1 MNVNNNQAYQ
11 RKNREIHKMV
21 VRYNKHY
28 SFPYLEQELPLIK
41 FDHVTYHHPGSNET
55 DPPALNDIDI
65 TIEAGEW
72 VAVVGANG
80 SGKST
85 FARHC
90 NALLLPSEGQVVIN
104 GKETS
109 RATHLPEIRAR
120 IGMVFQN
127 PEDQIVATIIE
138 EDTAFGPE
146 NLAIKSSEIRE
157 RVFNAL
163 GRVKMLDEKERP
175 PHLLSAGQKQRV
187 ALAGVLAMQPECI
200 IFDESTAMLD
210 PRGRQDVMAEMQS
223 LHKRGTT
230 VLFITHFM
238 EEVLRAQRV
247 LVLNQGSL
255 VFDGAPNTLFA
266 DLPLLKRCGLEQPIS
281 IQLITEMRKASPQL
295 AGIPNDFEQML
306 LEIPDYSG
314 TAQLQ
319 GEDACAQAGEVLIH
333 IDHLNHIYMP
343 GTPLEHQALF
353 DINFDVTKGEA
364 HGLVGATG
372 SGKSTLLQH
381 LNGLYRPQSGEV
393 RVGPFSY
400 SDPKLDVKAIR
411 RYAGLVFQ
419 NPEIYFFEQYVGDEI
434 SYGPRML
441 YGREGLRERVQQAME
456 MVGLDFEK
464 FKDRVTYT
472 LSGGEKRKVALA
484 ATLAAQPSL
493 LILDEPTA
501 GLDPLSRYNLQ
512 NTLKEAQH
520 KGIELIISSHSMG
533 DITELTQNMTLMAD
547 GRAIGTG
554 NTAELFNDEDLVTAA
569 GLGQPAVVRLTKV
582 MRAKGWPIPARTV
595 TVKQLLSAI
604 RNAEGGAA

>member
-1 MNVNNNQAYQ
+1 MNVNKNQALRQ
-11 RKNREIHKMV
+11 QNRVIRRIG

-28 SFPYLEQELPLIK
+28 SYPFLERYLPLIQ
-41 FDHVTYHHPGSNET
+41 FDHVTYHHPGSSEG
-55 DPPALNDIDI
+55 DPPALNDINI
-65 TIEAGEW
+65 TIAAGEW

-90 NALLLPSEGQVVIN
+90 NALLLPSSGQVLVN
-104 GKETS
+104 GVETS
-109 RATHLPEIRAR
+109 RATHLPDIRAR

-146 NLAIKSSEIRE
+146 NLAVKSAEIRE

-210 PRGRQDVMAEMQS
+210 PRGRLDVMAEMQS
-223 LHKRGTT
+223 LHERGIT

-255 VFDGAPNTLFA
+255 VFDGTPKALFG
-266 DLPLLKRCGLEQPIS
+266 DLLLLKRCGLEQPIS
-281 IQLITEMRKASPQL
+281 IQLVTEMRKASPQL
-295 AGIPNDFEQML
+295 AGIPNDFEQL
-306 LEIPDYSG
+306 LREIPAYHGS
-314 TAQLQ
+314 TQLQ
-319 GEDACAQAGEVLIH
+319 GVEGSRPQGEVLIH
-333 IDHLNHIYMP
+333 IDHLNHVYMP

-353 DINFDVTKGEA
+353 DINFDIHKGEA

-381 LNGLYRPQSGEV
+381 LNGLYRPQTGEV

-400 SDPKLDVKAIR
+400 SDPKLDIKAVR

-441 YGREGLRERVQQAME
+441 YGREGLRERVRQAME

-547 GRAIGTG
+547 GRAIGSG
-554 NTAELFNDEDLVTAA
+554 NTAELFNDESLVAAA

-582 MRAKGWPIPARTV
+582 MRAEGWPIPARTV

-604 RNAEGGAA
+604 RSAAGGA